1 MICFTRIPLKD
12 FIKKHNPQEPK
23 KETIENFEKEINNLL
38 ENAPKQDDEEFQKN
52 EINKF
57 LKNTYGYD
65 CNTYKKV
72 DSAIYVD
79 GEVRVLIEVKALNNR
94 NEFPK
99 NRENPISKAF
109 CQMVLYFLEEIEK
122 EKNNSLK
129 HTIICNAHEF
139 FLFDCKDLL
148 FLKEDKR
155 IKDFYK
161 KCAKKEGTDSSKPK
175 FYKDLEQ
182 YLQEDFQGELRY
194 THFNLSNYDPKELPL
209 IYQVL
214 SQEVLLK
221 QRKTLDANTLNKD
234 FYEELLYILGL
245 EEQNDKGKILIKPS
259 RTQNS
264 LSAALKKK
272 YENLDDEEV
281 MALLIAWNNRILFLR
296 LLESLLISFKHF
308 EKPFLT
314 TENFKDFNALNTLFF
329 EVLAKKNS
337 ERSLNKEDKI
347 LEKIPYLNSS
357 LFDQTPLELKGHEI
371 RLLENKKLELYQNSV
386 LKKHENYQEK
396 KELPLL
402 KYLFEF
408 LRLYKFTTTPKDIKD
423 NTDTSESRLIN
434 PSVLGLVFEKL
445 NGYKE
450 GSFYT
455 PSFITSYMCKESIT
469 PIVLDKFNAIYQWD
483 CENLKALREKIDRNF
498 SNEKAKEYLNT
509 LLTLRICDPAVG
521 SGHFLVSAL
530 NEMVLIA
537 YELGLIASLYRH
549 ELRLENDEIII
560 HHAQTGEIFN
570 YKKPHSEN
578 DPHHQIQKELFELKK
593 DIIEN
598 CLFGVDINPNSCEIT
613 KLRLWIEL
621 LKYSYYIFEKGKN
634 TNNLETLP
642 NIDIN
647 IKCAN
652 SLVSRFA
659 LKDKALLKTEKNK
672 NLEYYIAEYK
682 ELVKIYKDPKILES
696 LTRPIKDSNAV
707 RKYAK
712 ERLYQELAQNP
723 NKDFKKALNDR
734 IEKIKE
740 AFKLTLEPPQKE
752 LKFKKFLK
760 EHLELYGKS
769 ILEEANDN
777 GLELE
782 ALALEKKMAHEGLF
796 HDYTPYPKLDKTD
809 KVVGL
814 EHFNR
819 YVLTSY
825 KDLQDE
831 NERYANALEW
841 RFEFPEVLNDE
852 GDFLGFDC
860 IIGNPPYIRQEHI
873 KDLKPLL
880 QKQYQD
886 FYNSTADIYT
896 YFFAL
901 AYHLLKEKGF
911 NAFITS
917 NKYARAKYGAKLRE
931 LLLKKTTLVSYM
943 ELNALKVFESAAV
956 DTSIMSFIKQTPPKE
971 SDFEYYEPTPNDK
984 DDLKSTPHLPM
995 KQNALSTESFIFAN
1009 ATLLDLRDKIES
1021 VGTPLKDWDIQINY
1035 GIKTGANEAFIIP
1048 TEKREEIL
1056 KNCDDAQ
1063 KDERGMSERERTKEL
1078 IKPILRGKDIKRY
1091 SYEWADLWVIIA
1103 KFGSHEFL
1111 EVEYPTIY
1119 NHLLQYKDQLEQR
1132 GQCRYSR
1139 GPQNSNK
1146 PYPGQHHW
1154 LELDNNPKDS
1164 YLQDFEKE
1172 KIVYGE
1178 IVQEPRFY
1186 LDNGE
1191 CELGVFYA
1199 EATSFILTG
1208 EHLRYLLGMLHSKL
1222 ITFAFKTFYAGGGLG
1237 ESGYRYKKAFIE
1249 RLPIPQIT
1257 EKNQELADKI
1267 TDGAKQIL
1275 ALKAKDPKAN
1285 TQGLEKEIDALVY
1298 QLYHLTDE
1306 EIKTI
1311 ENGQ

>member
-1 MICFTRIPLKD
+1 MIKFAHISLKD
-12 FIKKHNPQEPK
+12 FIKKYNPQEPK

-38 ENAPKQDDEEFQKN
+38 ENASKQDYEESQKSKIN
-52 EINKF
+52 EF
-57 LKNTYGYD
+57 LKNTYGYEYD
-65 CNTYKKV
+65 IYEKV

-79 GEVRVLIEVKALNNR
+79 GKAWVLIEVKALNNK

-99 NRENPISKAF
+99 DRKNPLSKAF
-109 CQMVLYFLEEIEK
+109 CQMVFYFLKKIK
-122 EKNNSLK
+122 KNNSLK
-129 HTIICNAHEF
+129 HAIICNAHEF

-148 FLKEDKR
+148 NLFQNDKE
-155 IKDFYK
+155 IKK
-161 KCAKKEGTDSSKPK
+161 LHKNCAKNEGTDTSTKR
-175 FYKDLEQ
+175 FYSDLEE
-182 YLQEDFQGELRY
+182 YLKKDFEGKLRY
-194 THFNLSNYDPKELPL
+194 TYFNLSGYDPKELPL
-209 IYQVL
+209 IYQIL
-214 SQEVLLK
+214 SHEVLLK
-221 QRKTLDANTLNKD
+221 QKKTLDANTLNKD

-245 EEQNDKGKILIKPS
+245 EEQNEKGKILIKPS

-264 LSAALKKK
+264 LSDALKKQ
-272 YENLDDEEV
+272 YNNLDDEEV

-314 TENFKDFNALNTLFF
+314 IENFINFNALNTLFF
-329 EVLAKKNS
+329 EVLAKKNN
-337 ERSLNKEDKI
+337 ERLKEIKEDKI
-347 LEKIPYLNSS
+347 LGKIPYLNSS
-357 LFDQTPLELKGHEI
+357 LFDKTPLELDGHEI
-371 RLLENKKLELYQNSV
+371 KLLNNERLEIYSKSILKKDKDYQN
-386 LKKHENYQEK
+386 EK
-396 KELPLL
+396 DLPLL
-402 KYLFEF
+402 KYLFTF
-408 LRLYKFTTTPKDIKD
+408 LSVYDFTTTPKDIKD
-423 NTDTSESRLIN
+423 NRNTSESRLIN

-469 PIVLDKFNAIYQWD
+469 TIVLDKFNAIYEWD
-483 CENLKALREKIDRNF
+483 CKNLEALRGKIDRNF
-498 SNEKAKEYLNT
+498 SDQKAKEYLQ
-509 LLTLRICDPAVG
+509 LLLALRICDPSVG

-530 NEMVLIA
+530 NEMVRIA

-549 ELRLENDEIII
+549 SLRLENDEIII
-560 HHAQTGEIFN
+560 QHTQTGEIFN
-570 YKKPHSEN
+570 YTKVHSEN
-578 DPHHQIQKELFELKK
+578 DPHHHIQKELFELKK
-593 DIIEN
+593 SIIEN

-621 LKYSYYIFEKGKN
+621 LKYSYYIFEEGKN
-634 TNNLETLP
+634 TNALETLP

-647 IKCAN
+647 IKCGN
-652 SLVSRFA
+652 SLISRFA
-659 LKDKALLKTEKNK
+659 LKDKALLKTKKNQ
-672 NLEYYIAEYK
+672 NLEYSIAEYK
-682 ELVKIYKDPKILES
+682 ELVKIYKDPKILET
-696 LTRPIKDSNAV
+696 LTHPIKDSNAV

-712 ERLYQELAQNP
+712 ERLYQELKQNP

-734 IEKIKE
+734 IEKIKK
-740 AFKLTLEPPQKE
+740 AFKLTLDPPQKE

-782 ALALEKKMAHEGLF
+782 ALALEKQMANLF
-796 HDYTPYPKLDKTD
+796 HDYRPYPKLDKTD
-809 KVVGL
+809 RVVGL
-814 EHFNR
+814 EHFNL

-841 RFEFPEVLNDE
+841 RFEFPEVLDDE

-860 IIGNPPYIRQEHI
+860 IIGNPPYIRQEQI
-873 KDLKPLL
+873 REIKPLL
-880 QKQYQD
+880 EKQYQD
-886 FYNSTADIYT
+886 FYNSSADIYT

-901 AYHLLKEKGF
+901 SYRLLKEKGF

-931 LLLKKTTLVSYM
+931 LLLKKTTIVSYM
-943 ELNALKVFESAAV
+943 ELNALKVFESATV

-971 SDFEYYEPTPNDK
+971 SGFKYYEPTPNDK
-984 DDLKSTPHLPM
+984 NDLKSACSLPM

-1009 ATLLDLRDKIES
+1009 ATLLDLRNKMES
-1021 VGTPLKDWDIQINY
+1021 VGTPLKDWDIQIY
-1035 GIKTGANEAFIIP
+1035 RGILTGANEAFIIT
-1048 TEKREEIL
+1048 TEKRNEIL
-1056 KNCDDAQ
+1056 NACKTQ
-1063 KDERGMSERERTKEL
+1063 EERKCTEAL

-1091 SYEWADLWVIIA
+1091 SYEWADLWVINTHN
-1103 KFGSHEFL
+1103 GYTS
-1111 EVEYPTIY
+1111 
-1119 NHLLQYKDQLEQR
+1119 
-1132 GQCRYSR
+1132 
-1139 GPQNSNK
+1139 
-1146 PYPGQHHW
+1146 
-1154 LELDNNPKDS
+1154 NPKFKIPPIDIEKYPAIKAHLDS
-1164 YLQDFEKE
+1164 HYDTIATRSDQGDTPYHLRNCAYLEDFEKE

-1191 CELGVFYA
+1191 CELGYFYA

-1257 EKNQELADKI
+1257 PQNQELAHKI
-1267 TDGAKQIL
+1267 TDGTKQIL
-1275 ALKAKDPKAN
+1275 KQKKKTKAN
-1285 TQGLEKEIDALVY
+1285 TQELEKEIDALVY
-1298 QLYHLTDE
+1298 QLYNLTDE
-1306 EIKTI
+1306 EIKII
-1311 ENGQ
+1311 EEGQEIKSDLP

>member
-1 MICFTRIPLKD
+1 MRTNLRFLIKIKKLKTPLKIATIERVTIHAQKRFYDVCQKRLNELDHSLKYHYIPLK
-12 FIKKHNPQEPK
+12 
-23 KETIENFEKEINNLL
+23 KENL
-38 ENAPKQDDEEFQKN
+38 A
-52 EINKF
+52 
-57 LKNTYGYD
+57 
-65 CNTYKKV
+65 
-72 DSAIYVD
+72 
-79 GEVRVLIEVKALNNR
+79 
-94 NEFPK
+94 
-99 NRENPISKAF
+99 
-109 CQMVLYFLEEIEK
+109 
-122 EKNNSLK
+122 
-129 HTIICNAHEF
+129 
-139 FLFDCKDLL
+139 
-148 FLKEDKR
+148 
-155 IKDFYK
+155 
-161 KCAKKEGTDSSKPK
+161 
-175 FYKDLEQ
+175 
-182 YLQEDFQGELRY
+182 
-194 THFNLSNYDPKELPL
+194 L
-209 IYQVL
+209 IYQAL
-214 SQEVLLK
+214 SPNFLLK
-221 QRKTLDANTLNKD
+221 IPKYSDANTLNKD

-259 RTQNS
+259 PAPKNS
-264 LSAALKKK
+264 LSAALKEK
-272 YENLDDEEV
+272 YKNLDDEEA

-296 LLESLLISFKHF
+296 LLESLLISFEHF

-314 TENFKDFNALNTLFF
+314 IGNFKTFNALNDLFF

-337 ERSLNKEDKI
+337 ERLPEIKEDKI

-357 LFDQTPLELKGHEI
+357 LFDQTPLELKGYEI
-371 RLLENKKLELYQNSV
+371 KLLDNKKLEIYKNSV
-386 LKKHENYQEK
+386 LKKHEDYQK
-396 KELPLL
+396 QKDLPLL

-408 LRLYKFTTTPKDIKD
+408 LRVYKFTTTPEDIKD

-483 CENLKALREKIDRNF
+483 CENLEALREKIDRNF
-498 SNEKAKEYLNT
+498 SNEKAKEYLQL

-560 HHAQTGEIFN
+560 HHKQTGEIFN
-570 YKKPHSEN
+570 YTIPHNEN
-578 DPHHQIQKELFELKK
+578 DPHHQIQKELFNLKK

-647 IKCAN
+647 IKCGN
-652 SLVSRFA
+652 SLISRFA

-696 LTRPIKDSNAV
+696 LTHPIKDSNAV

-712 ERLYQELAQNP
+712 ERLYQELEQNP

-734 IEKIKE
+734 IEKVKE
-740 AFKLTLEPPQKE
+740 VFKLTLNPSQKE

-760 EHLELYGKS
+760 EHLELYGRS

-782 ALALEKKMAHEGLF
+782 ALALEKQMATLF
-796 HDYTPYPKLDKTD
+796 FDYKPYPKLDKTD

-841 RFEFPEVLNDE
+841 RFEFPEVLDDE

-901 AYHLLKEKGF
+901 SYHLLKEKGF
-911 NAFITS
+911 SAFITS

-931 LLLKKTTLVSYM
+931 LLLKKTTIASYM

-956 DTSIMSFIKQTPPKE
+956 DTSIIHFIKQTPPKE
-971 SDFEYYEPTPNDK
+971 NSFKYYEPTPNDK
-984 DDLKSTPHLPM
+984 DDLKSTPHLLM
-995 KQNALSTESFIFAN
+995 KQNVLSTESFIFAN
-1009 ATLLDLRDKIES
+1009 TTLLDLRDKIES
-1021 VGTPLKDWDIQINY
+1021 VGTPLKDWGIQINY

-1048 TEKREEIL
+1048 TEKRDAIL
-1056 KNCDDAQ
+1056 KNCDDVQ
-1063 KDERGMSERERTKEL
+1063 KDERGMSERERTERL

-1091 SYEWADLWVIIA
+1091 SYEWAHLWVINTHNGYTSALKSKIPPIDIEKYPAIKAHLDSHWDTIA
-1103 KFGSHEFL
+1103 KRSDQGDTPYHLRNCTYL
-1111 EVEYPTIY
+1111 E
-1119 NHLLQYKDQLEQR
+1119 
-1132 GQCRYSR
+1132 
-1139 GPQNSNK
+1139 
-1146 PYPGQHHW
+1146 
-1154 LELDNNPKDS
+1154 
-1164 YLQDFEKE
+1164 DFEKE
-1172 KIVYGE
+1172 KIVYPETSQGAYFIYE
-1178 IVQEPRFY
+1178 NSGIFLEKTAFMIVSDAY
-1186 LDNGE
+1186 NLK
-1191 CELGVFYA
+1191 L
-1199 EATSFILTG
+1199 LTA
-1208 EHLRYLLGMLHSKL
+1208 LLNSKL
-1222 ITFAFKTFYAGGGLG
+1222 VTFYFKNFCGGCILG
-1237 ESGYRYKKAFIE
+1237 KSGYQYNKHALEKI
-1249 RLPIPQIT
+1249 PIPKIT
-1257 EKNQELADKI
+1257 TKNQELADKI

-1275 ALKAKDPKAN
+1275 ALKEKDPKAN
-1285 TQGLEKEIDALVY
+1285 TQELEKEIDALVY

-1306 EIKTI
+1306 EIKII
-1311 ENGQ
+1311 EDGQ

>member
-1 MICFTRIPLKD
+1 MIRFTRISLKD
-12 FIKKHNPQEPK
+12 FIKKYNSPTPT
-23 KETIENFEKEINNLL
+23 KETIENFEKEINSLL
-38 ENAPKQDDEEFQKN
+38 ENAPRQDDEEFQKN
-52 EINKF
+52 EINSF
-57 LKNTYGYD
+57 LKNTYGYR
-65 CNTYKKV
+65 CNTNKKV

-79 GEVRVLIEVKALNNR
+79 EEVQVLIEVKALNKKT
-94 NEFPK
+94 EFPK
-99 NRENPISKAF
+99 DKENPISKAF
-109 CQMVLYFLEEIEK
+109 CQMVLYFLEEREK

-148 FLKEDKR
+148 FLNDDKR
-155 IKDFYK
+155 IKKFYK
-161 KCAKKEGTDSSKPK
+161 NYAQKEGTDSSKPK
-175 FYKDLEQ
+175 FYEDLEQ
-182 YLQEDFQGELRY
+182 YLKEDFQGELRY
-194 THFNLSNYDPKELPL
+194 TYFNLNDDFKELPL

-221 QRKTLDANTLNKD
+221 QKKTLDANTLNKD

-245 EEQNDKGKILIKPS
+245 EEQNEKGKTLIKPS
-259 RTQNS
+259 YTQNS
-264 LSAALKKK
+264 LSDALKKK
-272 YENLDDEEV
+272 YKNLDDEEV

-314 TENFKDFNALNTLFF
+314 IENFENFNDLNTLFF

-337 ERSLNKEDKI
+337 ERDQDIKENKI

-371 RLLENKKLELYQNSV
+371 KLLENKKLEIYQNSV
-386 LKKHENYQEK
+386 LKKHEEYQK
-396 KELPLL
+396 QKDWTLL
-402 KYLFEF
+402 EYLFAF
-408 LRLYKFTTTPKDIKD
+408 LRVYDFTTTPKDIKD
-423 NTDTSESRLIN
+423 NQNKSESRLIN

-469 PIVLDKFNAIYQWD
+469 KIVLDKFNQTYNIE
-483 CENLKALREKIDRNF
+483 CENLTELRNYFKNNYSYKEGKR
-498 SNEKAKEYLNT
+498 KEYLNT

-530 NEMVLIA
+530 NEMVRVA
-537 YELGLIASLYRH
+537 YELGLIASLYRC
-549 ELRLENDEIII
+549 ELKLENDEIII
-560 HHAQTGEIFN
+560 HTPKTPHTPEDKVFKYTI
-570 YKKPHSEN
+570 PHSEN
-578 DPHHQIQKELFELKK
+578 DPHHQIQKELFNLKK

-621 LKYSYYIFEKGKN
+621 LKYSYYIFEEGKN

-647 IKCAN
+647 IKCGN
-652 SLVSRFA
+652 SLISRFA

-682 ELVKIYKDPKILES
+682 ELVKIYKDPKILET
-696 LTRPIKDSNAV
+696 LTHPIKDSNAV

-796 HDYTPYPKLDKTD
+796 YDYTPYPKLDKTD

-841 RFEFPEVLNDE
+841 RFEFPEVLDDE
-852 GDFLGFDC
+852 GNFLGFDC

-886 FYNSTADIYT
+886 FYNSSSDIYT

-901 AYHLLKEKGF
+901 AFNLLKEKGF
-911 NAFITS
+911 SAFITS
-917 NKYARAKYGAKLRE
+917 NKYARAKYGANLRE
-931 LLLKKTTLVSYM
+931 LLLKKNTLFSYM
-943 ELNALKVFESAAV
+943 ELNALKVFESATV
-956 DTSIMSFIKQTPPKE
+956 DTSIISFIKQPPLKE
-971 SDFEYYEPTPNDK
+971 SVFKYYEPTENDK
-984 DDLKSTPHLPM
+984 ENLKNTPSLLM
-995 KQNALSTESFIFAN
+995 RQNALSTESFIFADT
-1009 ATLLDLRDKIES
+1009 TLLDLRDKIEQS
-1021 VGTPLKDWDIQINY
+1021 ATPLKDWGIQINY
-1035 GIKTGANEAFIIP
+1035 GIKTGCNEAFIIP
-1048 TEKREEIL
+1048 TEKRDEIL
-1056 KNCDDAQ
+1056 KNCDDTQ

-1091 SYEWADLWVIIA
+1091 SYEWADLWVINTHNGYTSAFKSKIPPIDIE
-1103 KFGSHEFL
+1103 K
-1111 EVEYPTIY
+1111 YPTLKAHLDSHYDAIATRSDQGDTPY
-1119 NHLLQYKDQLEQR
+1119 NLRNCAYLE
-1132 GQCRYSR
+1132 
-1139 GPQNSNK
+1139 
-1146 PYPGQHHW
+1146 
-1154 LELDNNPKDS
+1154 
-1164 YLQDFEKE
+1164 DFEKE
-1172 KIVYGE
+1172 KIVYPETSQGAYFVYE
-1178 IVQEPRFY
+1178 NSGIFLEKTAFMIVSDAY
-1186 LDNGE
+1186 NLK
-1191 CELGVFYA
+1191 L
-1199 EATSFILTG
+1199 LTA
-1208 EHLRYLLGMLHSKL
+1208 LLNSKL
-1222 ITFAFKTFYAGGGLG
+1222 VTFYFKNFCGGCILG
-1237 ESGYRYKKAFIE
+1237 KSGYQYNKHALEKI
-1249 RLPIPQIT
+1249 PIPQIT

-1267 TDGAKQIL
+1267 TALVEQIL
-1275 ALKAKDPKAN
+1275 QAKEKDPKAN

-1298 QLYHLTDE
+1298 QLYNLTDE
-1306 EIKTI
+1306 KIKTI

>member
-1 MICFTRIPLKD
+1 MISFTRIPLKD

-23 KETIENFEKEINNLL
+23 KETIENFKKEINSLL
-38 ENAPKQDDEEFQKN
+38 ENAKRQDYEESQKN

-65 CNTYKKV
+65 CNTNKKV

-79 GEVRVLIEVKALNNR
+79 KEVRVLIEVKALNNR
-94 NEFPK
+94 IEFPK
-99 NRENPISKAF
+99 DRENPLSKAF
-109 CQMVLYFLEEIEK
+109 CQMVFYFLKEIEN
-122 EKNNSLK
+122 NNSLK
-129 HTIICNAHEF
+129 HAIICNAHEF
-139 FLFDCKDLL
+139 FLFDCKDFCAL
-148 FLKEDKR
+148 FQNDKE
-155 IKDFYK
+155 IKKLHKD
-161 KCAKKEGTDSSKPK
+161 CAKKEGTDHKTK
-175 FYKDLEQ
+175 RFYSDLEE
-182 YLQEDFQGELRY
+182 YLKKDFEGELRY
-194 THFNLSNYDPKELPL
+194 THFNLSDDFKELPL

-214 SQEVLLK
+214 SHEVLLK

-245 EEQNDKGKILIKPS
+245 EEKNEKGKILIKPS
-259 RTQNS
+259 RTENS
-264 LSAALKKK
+264 LSAALK
-272 YENLDDEEV
+272 YSYTDLDDEEV

-308 EKPFLT
+308 ENPFLT

-329 EVLAKKNS
+329 EVLAKKNNERLS
-337 ERSLNKEDKI
+337 EIKEDKI
-347 LEKIPYLNSS
+347 LGKIPYLNSS
-357 LFDQTPLELKGHEI
+357 LFDKTPLELKGHEI
-371 RLLENKKLELYQNSV
+371 KLLDNKKLEIYKNSV
-386 LKKHENYQEK
+386 LKKHEDYQK
-396 KELPLL
+396 QKPLPLL
-402 KYLFEF
+402 EYFFKF

-469 PIVLDKFNAIYQWD
+469 PIVLDKFNQTYKIE
-483 CENLKALREKIDRNF
+483 CENLTELKNYLKSYKEDKR
-498 SNEKAKEYLNT
+498 KEYLQL
-509 LLTLRICDPAVG
+509 LLTLRVCDPAVG

-530 NEMVLIA
+530 NEMVWIA
-537 YELGLIASLYRH
+537 YELGLIASLYACD
-549 ELRLENDEIII
+549 LKLENDEIII
-560 HHAQTGEIFN
+560 HTPEDKIFN
-570 YKKPHSEN
+570 YTIPHREN
-578 DPHHQIQKELFELKK
+578 DPHHHIQKELFELKK
-593 DIIEN
+593 YIIEN

-634 TNNLETLP
+634 TNALETLP

-652 SLVSRFA
+652 SLISRFNLNDD
-659 LKDKALLKTEKNK
+659 LKKIPNIKQK
-672 NLEYYIAEYK
+672 IQEYK
-682 ELVKIYKDPKILES
+682 DLVAQYKDPNPLYPLNKADLINKIQDLKNTFS
-696 LTRPIKDSNAV
+696 LTLKDPKTKS
-707 RKYAK
+707 
-712 ERLYQELAQNP
+712 ELE
-723 NKDFKKALNDR
+723 KA
-734 IEKIKE
+734 IEKHIKKYNFFALDDKSLLDGLNYFIPSLFGTLKLSPKEEEE
-740 AFKLTLEPPQKE
+740 AFAS
-752 LKFKKFLK
+752 
-760 EHLELYGKS
+760 YGR
-769 ILEEANDN
+769 IR
-777 GLELE
+777 
-782 ALALEKKMAHEGLF
+782 ALRK
-796 HDYTPYPKLDKTD
+796 KLDD
-809 KVVGL
+809 ALSGR
-814 EHFNR
+814 E
-819 YVLTSY
+819 Y
-825 KDLQDE
+825 Q
-831 NERYANALEW
+831 NAFEW
-841 RFEFPEVLNDE
+841 RFEFPEVLDDE
-852 GDFLGFDC
+852 GDFSGFDC

-880 QKQYQD
+880 QKAIPR

-901 AYHLLKEKGF
+901 SYHLLKEKGF

-917 NKYARAKYGAKLRE
+917 NKYVRAKYGANLRE
-931 LLLKKTTLVSYM
+931 WLLKKTTLVSYM

-956 DTSIMSFIKQTPPKE
+956 DTSIMNFIKQTPPKE
-971 SDFEYYEPTPNDK
+971 SGFKYYEPTPNDK
-984 DDLKSTPHLPM
+984 DDLKNTPFLSM

-1021 VGTPLKDWDIQINY
+1021 VGIPLKDWDIQIY
-1035 GIKTGANEAFIIP
+1035 RGILTGANEAFIIP
-1048 TEKREEIL
+1048 TEKRDAIL
-1056 KNCDDAQ
+1056 NACKTQ
-1063 KDERGMSERERTKEL
+1063 EERERTERL

-1091 SYEWADLWVIIA
+1091 SYEWADLWVINTHNGYTSALKSKIPPIDIA
-1103 KFGSHEFL
+1103 KYPALKSHLDSHYDAIVTRCDQGDTPYHLRNCAYL
-1111 EVEYPTIY
+1111 E
-1119 NHLLQYKDQLEQR
+1119 
-1132 GQCRYSR
+1132 
-1139 GPQNSNK
+1139 
-1146 PYPGQHHW
+1146 
-1154 LELDNNPKDS
+1154 
-1164 YLQDFEKE
+1164 DFEKE

-1191 CELGVFYA
+1191 CELGYFYA

-1275 ALKAKDPKAN
+1275 ALKEKDPKAN
-1285 TQGLEKEIDALVY
+1285 TQQLEKEIDALVY
-1298 QLYHLTDE
+1298 QLYNLTDE
-1306 EIKTI
+1306 EIKII
-1311 ENGQ
+1311 EDGQ

>member
-1 MICFTRIPLKD
+1 MIRFTRIPLKD
-12 FIKKHNPQEPK
+12 FIKKHNPQTPT
-23 KETIENFEKEINNLL
+23 KETIENFEKEINSLL
-38 ENAPKQDDEEFQKN
+38 ENAPRQDDEEFQKN
-52 EINKF
+52 GINKF

-65 CNTYKKV
+65 CNTRKKV
-72 DSAIYVD
+72 DSAIRVD
-79 GEVRVLIEVKALNNR
+79 GEVQVLIEVKALNKKT
-94 NEFPK
+94 EFPK
-99 NRENPISKAF
+99 NRENPLSKAF

-155 IKDFYK
+155 IKKFYDNY
-161 KCAKKEGTDSSKPK
+161 AKKEGTDSSKPK

-194 THFNLSNYDPKELPL
+194 THFNLSSYDLKELPL

-221 QRKTLDANTLNKD
+221 QGKTLDANTLNKD

-264 LSAALKKK
+264 LSDALKKE
-272 YENLDDEEV
+272 YNNLDDEEV

-308 EKPFLT
+308 DEKSFLT
-314 TENFKDFNALNTLFF
+314 IDNFTKFDALNTLFF

-337 ERSLNKEDKI
+337 ERFPEIKEDKI

-357 LFDQTPLELKGHEI
+357 LFDKTPLESKGHEI
-371 RLLENKKLELYQNSV
+371 KLLSNKSLEIYPKSV
-386 LKKHENYQEK
+386 LKKDKDYQEK
-396 KELPLL
+396 KALPLL
-402 KYLFEF
+402 EYLFEF
-408 LRLYKFTTTPKDIKD
+408 LCVYDFTTTPKDIKD
-423 NTDTSESRLIN
+423 NQNKSESRLIN

-469 PIVLDKFNAIYQWD
+469 TIVLDKFNAIYQWD
-483 CENLKALREKIDRNF
+483 CENLKALRGKIDRNF

-537 YELGLIASLYRH
+537 YDLGLIASLYRH

-560 HHAQTGEIFN
+560 HTPEDKVFKYTI
-570 YKKPHSEN
+570 PHSEN

-652 SLVSRFA
+652 SLISRFA

-696 LTRPIKDSNAV
+696 LTHPIKDSNAV

-712 ERLYQELAQNP
+712 ERLYQELAQNS

-734 IEKIKE
+734 IEKVKE
-740 AFKLTLEPPQKE
+740 VFKLTLNPSQKE

-796 HDYTPYPKLDKTD
+796 HDYTPYPKLDKSD
-809 KVVGL
+809 RVVGL

-831 NERYANALEW
+831 NERYANAFEW

-880 QKQYQD
+880 QKQYHD

-911 NAFITS
+911 SAFITS

-931 LLLKKTTLVSYM
+931 WLLKKNHPCQLHG
-943 ELNALKVFESAAV
+943 
-956 DTSIMSFIKQTPPKE
+956 IKR
-971 SDFEYYEPTPNDK
+971 
-984 DDLKSTPHLPM
+984 LKS
-995 KQNALSTESFIFAN
+995 F
-1009 ATLLDLRDKIES
+1009 
-1021 VGTPLKDWDIQINY
+1021 
-1035 GIKTGANEAFIIP
+1035 
-1048 TEKREEIL
+1048 
-1056 KNCDDAQ
+1056 
-1063 KDERGMSERERTKEL
+1063 
-1078 IKPILRGKDIKRY
+1078 
-1091 SYEWADLWVIIA
+1091 
-1103 KFGSHEFL
+1103 
-1111 EVEYPTIY
+1111 
-1119 NHLLQYKDQLEQR
+1119 
-1132 GQCRYSR
+1132 
-1139 GPQNSNK
+1139 
-1146 PYPGQHHW
+1146 
-1154 LELDNNPKDS
+1154 
-1164 YLQDFEKE
+1164 
-1172 KIVYGE
+1172 
-1178 IVQEPRFY
+1178 
-1186 LDNGE
+1186 
-1191 CELGVFYA
+1191 
-1199 EATSFILTG
+1199 
-1208 EHLRYLLGMLHSKL
+1208 
-1222 ITFAFKTFYAGGGLG
+1222 
-1237 ESGYRYKKAFIE
+1237 
-1249 RLPIPQIT
+1249 
-1257 EKNQELADKI
+1257 
-1267 TDGAKQIL
+1267 
-1275 ALKAKDPKAN
+1275 
-1285 TQGLEKEIDALVY
+1285 
-1298 QLYHLTDE
+1298 
-1306 EIKTI
+1306 
-1311 ENGQ
+1311 

>member
-1 MICFTRIPLKD
+1 MDYKKIDLSNTNYPSKEQLEAFKTAFDAFLETNQQENENHQNDAFNDLLKGVFKYKVKPTKRIDSAILNDKDKVEVIIEFKALKNPNEFIKKGDLNVKALHESLFYYLIERKNGNNNLKHLILATIKELYIIDANEFEVFNKDKEIENAFKNCHDRKGNDTRTKAFYDVCQKHLNELDRSLKYHHIPLK
-12 FIKKHNPQEPK
+12 
-23 KETIENFEKEINNLL
+23 KENL
-38 ENAPKQDDEEFQKN
+38 A
-52 EINKF
+52 
-57 LKNTYGYD
+57 
-65 CNTYKKV
+65 
-72 DSAIYVD
+72 
-79 GEVRVLIEVKALNNR
+79 
-94 NEFPK
+94 
-99 NRENPISKAF
+99 
-109 CQMVLYFLEEIEK
+109 
-122 EKNNSLK
+122 
-129 HTIICNAHEF
+129 
-139 FLFDCKDLL
+139 
-148 FLKEDKR
+148 
-155 IKDFYK
+155 
-161 KCAKKEGTDSSKPK
+161 
-175 FYKDLEQ
+175 
-182 YLQEDFQGELRY
+182 
-194 THFNLSNYDPKELPL
+194 L
-209 IYQVL
+209 IYQAL
-214 SQEVLLK
+214 SPNFLLK
-221 QRKTLDANTLNKD
+221 IPKYSDANTLNKD

-245 EEQNDKGKILIKPS
+245 EEQNEKGKILIKPS

-337 ERSLNKEDKI
+337 ERLPAIKQNKI

-371 RLLENKKLELYQNSV
+371 KLLNNEPLEIYPKSV
-386 LKKHENYQEK
+386 LKKHENYQKEK
-396 KELPLL
+396 EWTLL
-402 KYLFEF
+402 EYLFEF
-408 LRLYKFTTTPKDIKD
+408 LRVYDFTTTPKDIKD
-423 NTDTSESRLIN
+423 NQNKSESRLIN

-455 PSFITSYMCKESIT
+455 PSFITSYMCKESIES
-469 PIVLDKFNAIYQWD
+469 IVRDKFNATYQWD
-483 CENLKALREKIDRNF
+483 CKDLEALRGKIDRNF

-537 YELGLIASLYRH
+537 YKLGLIASLYRH
-549 ELRLENDEIII
+549 DLRLENDEIII
-560 HHAQTGEIFN
+560 HTPEDKIFK
-570 YKKPHSEN
+570 YTIPHSEN

-621 LKYSYYIFEKGKN
+621 LKYSYYIFEEGKN

-652 SLVSRFA
+652 SLISRFNLNDD
-659 LKDKALLKTEKNK
+659 LKKIPNIKQK
-672 NLEYYIAEYK
+672 IQEYK
-682 ELVKIYKDPKILES
+682 DLVAQYKDPNPLYPLNKQDLINKIQDLKNTFS
-696 LTRPIKDSNAV
+696 LTLKDPKTKA
-707 RKYAK
+707 
-712 ERLYQELAQNP
+712 ELE
-723 NKDFKKALNDR
+723 KA
-734 IEKIKE
+734 IEKHIKKYNFFALDDKSLLDGLNYFIPSLFGTPKLSLKEEEE
-740 AFKLTLEPPQKE
+740 AFAS
-752 LKFKKFLK
+752 
-760 EHLELYGKS
+760 YGR
-769 ILEEANDN
+769 IR
-777 GLELE
+777 
-782 ALALEKKMAHEGLF
+782 ALRK
-796 HDYTPYPKLDKTD
+796 KLDD
-809 KVVGL
+809 ALSGG
-814 EHFNR
+814 EYH
-819 YVLTSY
+819 
-825 KDLQDE
+825 
-831 NERYANALEW
+831 NAFEW
-841 RFEFPEVLNDE
+841 RFEFPEVLDDE
-852 GDFLGFDC
+852 GNFLGFDC

-886 FYNSTADIYT
+886 FYNSSSDIYT

-901 AYHLLKEKGF
+901 AFNLLKEKGF

-956 DTSIMSFIKQTPPKE
+956 DTSIIHFIKQAPLKE
-971 SDFEYYEPTPNDK
+971 SDFKYYEPTENDK
-984 DDLKSTPHLPM
+984 ENLKSTPHLPM

-1021 VGTPLKDWDIQINY
+1021 VGTPLKDWGIQIY
-1035 GIKTGANEAFIIP
+1035 RGILTGCNEAFIIP
-1048 TEKREEIL
+1048 TEKRDAIL
-1056 KNCDDAQ
+1056 NACKTQ
-1063 KDERGMSERERTKEL
+1063 EERERTEAL

-1091 SYEWADLWVIIA
+1091 SYEWAHLWVIFIPWHFPNTDNP
-1103 KFGSHEFL
+1103 KNMEENEQDFSIH
-1111 EVEYPTIY
+1111 YPIIY
-1119 NHLLQYKDQLEQR
+1119 AHLLSHKDKLLKRNKDETGKRYEWYCLQR
-1132 GQCRYSR
+1132 
-1139 GPQNSNK
+1139 
-1146 PYPGQHHW
+1146 W
-1154 LELDNNPKDS
+1154 AAS
-1164 YLQDFEKE
+1164 YYQDFEKE

-1191 CELGVFYA
+1191 CGLGYFYA
-1199 EATSFILTG
+1199 EATNFILTG
-1208 EHLRYLLGMLHSKL
+1208 EHLHYLLGMLHSKL

-1249 RLPIPQIT
+1249 RLPIPKIT
-1257 EKNQELADKI
+1257 EKNQELANKI

>member
-1 MICFTRIPLKD
+1 MDYKKLDLPNTNYPNKEQLKAFETAFNAFLETNQQENENHHNDAFNDLLKGVFKYKVKPTKKIDSAILNENNKVEVIIEFKALKNPNEFIKKGDLNVKALHESLLYYLIERKEGNNNLKHLILATIKELYIIDANEFEVFNKDKEIENAFKNCHDRKGNDTRTEAFYDVCQKRLNELDRSLKYHHIPLK
-12 FIKKHNPQEPK
+12 
-23 KETIENFEKEINNLL
+23 KENL
-38 ENAPKQDDEEFQKN
+38 A
-52 EINKF
+52 
-57 LKNTYGYD
+57 
-65 CNTYKKV
+65 
-72 DSAIYVD
+72 
-79 GEVRVLIEVKALNNR
+79 
-94 NEFPK
+94 
-99 NRENPISKAF
+99 
-109 CQMVLYFLEEIEK
+109 
-122 EKNNSLK
+122 
-129 HTIICNAHEF
+129 
-139 FLFDCKDLL
+139 
-148 FLKEDKR
+148 
-155 IKDFYK
+155 
-161 KCAKKEGTDSSKPK
+161 
-175 FYKDLEQ
+175 
-182 YLQEDFQGELRY
+182 
-194 THFNLSNYDPKELPL
+194 L
-209 IYQVL
+209 IYQAL
-214 SQEVLLK
+214 SPNFLLK
-221 QRKTLDANTLNKD
+221 IPKYSDANTLNKD

-245 EEQNDKGKILIKPS
+245 EEQNEKGKTLIKQS
-259 RTQNS
+259 CTKNS
-264 LSAALKKK
+264 LSYALKEQYK
-272 YENLDDEEV
+272 NLDDEEV

-296 LLESLLISFKHF
+296 LLESLLISFEHF
-308 EKPFLT
+308 ENPFLT
-314 TENFKDFNALNTLFF
+314 TDNFKDFNALNTLFF

-337 ERSLNKEDKI
+337 EHSLNKEDKI

-357 LFDQTPLELKGHEI
+357 LFDETPLELKGHEI
-371 RLLENKKLELYQNSV
+371 RFLKNKKLEIYKNSV
-386 LKKHENYQEK
+386 LKKHEDYQKEK
-396 KELPLL
+396 HLPLL
-402 KYLFEF
+402 EYFFEF

-469 PIVLDKFNAIYQWD
+469 PIVLDKFNATYQWD
-483 CENLKALREKIDRNF
+483 CKNLKALREKIDRNF

-509 LLTLRICDPAVG
+509 LLTLRVCDPAVG

-537 YELGLIASLYRH
+537 YKLGLIASLYRH

-560 HHAQTGEIFN
+560 HYTPTGEIFN
-570 YKKPHSEN
+570 YKKPDSEN

-621 LKYSYYIFEKGKN
+621 LKYSYYIFEEGKN

-652 SLVSRFA
+652 SLISRFNLNDD
-659 LKDKALLKTEKNK
+659 LKKIPNIKQK
-672 NLEYYIAEYK
+672 IQEYK
-682 ELVKIYKDPKILES
+682 DLVAQYKDPNPLYPLNKSDLINKIQDLKNTFS
-696 LTRPIKDSNAV
+696 LTLKDPKTKA
-707 RKYAK
+707 
-712 ERLYQELAQNP
+712 ELE
-723 NKDFKKALNDR
+723 KA
-734 IEKIKE
+734 IEKHIKKYNFFALDDKSLLDGLNYFIPNLFGTLKLSPKEEEE
-740 AFKLTLEPPQKE
+740 AFAS
-752 LKFKKFLK
+752 
-760 EHLELYGKS
+760 YGR
-769 ILEEANDN
+769 IR
-777 GLELE
+777 
-782 ALALEKKMAHEGLF
+782 ALRK
-796 HDYTPYPKLDKTD
+796 KLDD
-809 KVVGL
+809 ALSGR
-814 EHFNR
+814 E
-819 YVLTSY
+819 Y
-825 KDLQDE
+825 Q
-831 NERYANALEW
+831 NAFEW
-841 RFEFPEVLNDE
+841 RFEFPEVLDDE

-911 NAFITS
+911 SAFITS

-956 DTSIMSFIKQTPPKE
+956 DTSIIHFIKQAPLKE
-971 SDFEYYEPTPNDK
+971 SVFKYYEPTPNDK
-984 DDLKSTPHLPM
+984 NDLKSACPLPM
-995 KQNALSTESFIFAN
+995 RQNALSTESFIFAD
-1009 ATLLDLRDKIES
+1009 ATLLDLRGKMES

-1048 TEKREEIL
+1048 TEKRDAIL
-1056 KNCDDAQ
+1056 KNCDDLQ

-1091 SYEWADLWVIIA
+1091 SYEWAHLWVINTHNGYTSATKSKIPPIDIEKYPAIKAHLDAHYDTIA
-1103 KFGSHEFL
+1103 TRCDQGDTPYHLRNCAYL
-1111 EVEYPTIY
+1111 E
-1119 NHLLQYKDQLEQR
+1119 
-1132 GQCRYSR
+1132 
-1139 GPQNSNK
+1139 
-1146 PYPGQHHW
+1146 
-1154 LELDNNPKDS
+1154 
-1164 YLQDFEKE
+1164 DFEKE

-1191 CELGVFYA
+1191 CGLGYFYA

-1208 EHLRYLLGMLHSKL
+1208 EHLHYLLGMLHSKL

-1249 RLPIPQIT
+1249 RLPIPKIT
-1257 EKNQELADKI
+1257 TKNQELADKI
-1267 TDGAKQIL
+1267 TDCAEQIL
-1275 ALKAKDPKAN
+1275 KSKEKDPKAN
-1285 TQGLEKEIDALVY
+1285 TQELEKEIDALVY

-1306 EIKTI
+1306 EVKTI
-1311 ENGQ
+1311 EDGQ

>member
-1 MICFTRIPLKD
+1 MSFTRILLKD
-12 FIKKHNPQEPK
+12 FIKKYNPPTPTT
-23 KETIENFEKEINNLL
+23 ETIEKFEKEINSLL
-38 ENAPKQDDEEFQKN
+38 ENASRQDDEEFQKN
-52 EINKF
+52 EINSF
-57 LKNTYGYD
+57 LKNTYGYR
-65 CNTYKKV
+65 CNTHKKV

-79 GEVRVLIEVKALNNR
+79 KEVQVLIEVKALNKKT
-94 NEFPK
+94 EFPK
-99 NRENPISKAF
+99 NKENPLSKAF
-109 CQMVLYFLEEIEK
+109 CQMVLYFLEERKK

-129 HTIICNAHEF
+129 HTIICNVHEF

-148 FLKEDKR
+148 FLNEDKR
-155 IKDFYK
+155 IKKFYK
-161 KCAKKEGTDSSKPK
+161 NYAQKEGTDSSKPQ

-182 YLQEDFQGELRY
+182 YLKEDFQGKLRY
-194 THFNLSNYDPKELPL
+194 AYFNLNDDFKELPL

-221 QRKTLDANTLNKD
+221 QKKTLDANTLNKD

-264 LSAALKKK
+264 LSDALKKK
-272 YENLDDEEV
+272 YKNLDDEEV

-308 EKPFLT
+308 EKSFLT
-314 TENFKDFNALNTLFF
+314 IENFKDFNSLNTLFF

-337 ERSLNKEDKI
+337 ERSLNKEYKI

-357 LFDQTPLELKGHEI
+357 LFDQTPLELKGYEI
-371 RLLENKKLELYQNSV
+371 KLLDNKKLEIYKNSV
-386 LKKHENYQEK
+386 LKKHETYQK
-396 KELPLL
+396 DKPLPLL
-402 KYLFEF
+402 EYFFAF

-423 NTDTSESRLIN
+423 NQNKSESRLIN

-469 PIVLDKFNAIYQWD
+469 PIVLDKFNQKYNIECD
-483 CENLKALREKIDRNF
+483 NLKELKNYLKNSYKEDKR
-498 SNEKAKEYLNT
+498 KEYLQL
-509 LLTLRICDPAVG
+509 LLTLRVCDPAVG

-530 NEMVLIA
+530 NEMVWIA
-537 YELGLIASLYRH
+537 YKLGLIASLYRH

-560 HHAQTGEIFN
+560 HTPEDKVFKYTI
-570 YKKPHSEN
+570 PHSEN
-578 DPHHQIQKELFELKK
+578 DTHHQIQKELFELKK
-593 DIIEN
+593 SIIEN

-621 LKYSYYIFEKGKN
+621 LKYSYYIFENGKN
-634 TNNLETLP
+634 TNALETLP

-647 IKCAN
+647 IKYAN
-652 SLVSRFA
+652 SLISRFNLNDD
-659 LKDKALLKTEKNK
+659 LKKIPNIKQK
-672 NLEYYIAEYK
+672 IQEYK
-682 ELVKIYKDPKILES
+682 DLVAQYKDPNPLYPLNKADLINKIQDLKNTFS
-696 LTRPIKDSNAV
+696 LTLKDPKTKA
-707 RKYAK
+707 
-712 ERLYQELAQNP
+712 ELE
-723 NKDFKKALNDR
+723 KA
-734 IEKIKE
+734 IEKHIKKYNFFALDDKSLLDGLDYFTPSLFGTPKLSPKEEEE
-740 AFKLTLEPPQKE
+740 AFAS
-752 LKFKKFLK
+752 
-760 EHLELYGKS
+760 YGR
-769 ILEEANDN
+769 IR
-777 GLELE
+777 
-782 ALALEKKMAHEGLF
+782 ALRK
-796 HDYTPYPKLDKTD
+796 KLDD
-809 KVVGL
+809 ALSGG
-814 EHFNR
+814 EYH
-819 YVLTSY
+819 
-825 KDLQDE
+825 
-831 NERYANALEW
+831 NAFEW
-841 RFEFPEVLNDE
+841 RFEFPEVLDDE

-880 QKQYQD
+880 EKQYQD

-901 AYHLLKEKGF
+901 SYHLLKEKGF
-911 NAFITS
+911 SAFITS

-931 LLLKKTTLVSYM
+931 WLLKKTTLVSYM

-971 SDFEYYEPTPNDK
+971 SDFKYYEPTPNDK
-984 DDLKSTPHLPM
+984 DDLKSTPSLLM

-1035 GIKTGANEAFIIP
+1035 GIKTGANEAFIIT

-1056 KNCDDAQ
+1056 NACKTQ
-1063 KDERGMSERERTKEL
+1063 EERERTERL

-1091 SYEWADLWVIIA
+1091 SYEWAGEWIIFIPWHFPNTDSQ
-1103 KFGSHEFL
+1103 KSMEKNEQDFSIH
-1111 EVEYPTIY
+1111 YPIIY
-1119 NHLLQYKDQLEQR
+1119 AHLLSHKDELLKRNKDETGKRYEWYCLQR
-1132 GQCRYSR
+1132 
-1139 GPQNSNK
+1139 
-1146 PYPGQHHW
+1146 W
-1154 LELDNNPKDS
+1154 AAS

-1237 ESGYRYKKAFIE
+1237 ESGYRYKKAFLE

-1267 TDGAKQIL
+1267 TDCAERILQAKE
-1275 ALKAKDPKAN
+1275 KDPKAN
-1285 TQGLEKEIDALVY
+1285 TQKLEKEIDALVY

-1306 EIKTI
+1306 EIKII
-1311 ENGQ
+1311 EDGQWIKSALP

>member
-1 MICFTRIPLKD
+1 MIRFDRIPLKD
-12 FIKKHNPQEPK
+12 FIKKYNPQEPK
-23 KETIENFEKEINNLL
+23 KKTIENFEKEINSLL
-38 ENAPKQDDEEFQKN
+38 ENAPRQDDEEFQKN
-52 EINKF
+52 EINSF
-57 LKNTYGYD
+57 LKNTYGYR
-65 CNTYKKV
+65 CNTHKKV

-79 GEVRVLIEVKALNNR
+79 GEVWVLIEVKALDKKT
-94 NEFPK
+94 EFPK
-99 NRENPISKAF
+99 NKENPLSKAF
-109 CQMVLYFLEEIEK
+109 CQMVLYFLEEIEN
-122 EKNNSLK
+122 NNSLK

-139 FLFDCKDLL
+139 FLFDCKDLRNL
-148 FLKEDKR
+148 FQNHKR
-155 IKDFYK
+155 ITKLHED
-161 KCAKKEGTDSSKPK
+161 CTKKEGTDPSTKR
-175 FYKDLEQ
+175 FYSDLEE
-182 YLQEDFQGELRY
+182 YLKKDFEGELRY
-194 THFNLSNYDPKELPL
+194 THFNLSDDFKELPL

-245 EEQNDKGKILIKPS
+245 EEKNDKGKILIKSS
-259 RTQNS
+259 RTENS
-264 LSAALKKK
+264 LSAALKEQYK
-272 YENLDDEEV
+272 NLDDEEV

-296 LLESLLISFKHF
+296 LLESLLISFEHF
-308 EKPFLT
+308 ENPFLT
-314 TENFKDFNALNTLFF
+314 IENFETFNALNTLFF

-337 ERSLNKEDKI
+337 ERLKEIKEDKI

-357 LFDQTPLELKGHEI
+357 LFDKTPLELKGCEI
-371 RLLENKKLELYQNSV
+371 KILDNKKLEIYKNSV
-386 LKKHENYQEK
+386 LKKHEDYQK
-396 KELPLL
+396 DKPLPLL
-402 KYLFEF
+402 EYFFKF

-423 NTDTSESRLIN
+423 NINTSESRLIN

-469 PIVLDKFNAIYQWD
+469 PIVLDKFNQTYKIECD
-483 CENLKALREKIDRNF
+483 NLKELKNYLKNSYKEDKRE
-498 SNEKAKEYLNT
+498 EYLQL
-509 LLTLRICDPAVG
+509 LLTLRVCDPAVG

-530 NEMVLIA
+530 NEMVWIA
-537 YELGLIASLYRH
+537 YELGLIASLYACD
-549 ELRLENDEIII
+549 LKLENDEIII
-560 HHAQTGEIFN
+560 HTPENKIFN
-570 YKKPHSEN
+570 YTIPHREN

-593 DIIEN
+593 SIIEN

-621 LKYSYYIFEKGKN
+621 LKYSYYIFEEGHN

-652 SLVSRFA
+652 SLISRFSLHDD
-659 LKDKALLKTEKNK
+659 LKKIPNIKQK
-672 NLEYYIAEYK
+672 IQEYK
-682 ELVKIYKDPKILES
+682 DLVAQYKDPNPFYPLNKADLINKIQDLKNTFS
-696 LTRPIKDSNAV
+696 LTLKDPKTKA
-707 RKYAK
+707 
-712 ERLYQELAQNP
+712 ELE
-723 NKDFKKALNDR
+723 KA
-734 IEKIKE
+734 IEKHIKKYNFFALDDKSLLDGLNYFIPNLFGTLKLSPKEEEE
-740 AFKLTLEPPQKE
+740 AFAS
-752 LKFKKFLK
+752 
-760 EHLELYGKS
+760 YGR
-769 ILEEANDN
+769 IR
-777 GLELE
+777 
-782 ALALEKKMAHEGLF
+782 ALRK
-796 HDYTPYPKLDKTD
+796 KLDD
-809 KVVGL
+809 ALSGR
-814 EHFNR
+814 E
-819 YVLTSY
+819 Y
-825 KDLQDE
+825 Q
-831 NERYANALEW
+831 NAFEW
-841 RFEFPEVLNDE
+841 RFEFPEVLDDE

-880 QKQYQD
+880 AKQYQD
-886 FYNSTADIYT
+886 FYNSSSDIYT

-911 NAFITS
+911 SAFITS

-931 LLLKKTTLVSYM
+931 WLLKKTTIVSYM

-971 SDFEYYEPTPNDK
+971 SVFEYYEPTENDK
-984 DDLKSTPHLPM
+984 DDLKNTPSLLM
-995 KQNALSTESFIFAN
+995 KQNALSTESFIFAD

-1021 VGTPLKDWDIQINY
+1021 VGTPLKDWDIQIY
-1035 GIKTGANEAFIIP
+1035 RGILTGANEAFIIP
-1048 TEKREEIL
+1048 TEKRDEIL
-1056 KNCDDAQ
+1056 NACKTQ
-1063 KDERGMSERERTKEL
+1063 EERKRTERL

-1091 SYEWADLWVIIA
+1091 SYEWAHLWVINTHNGYTSNLKSKISPIDIEKYPATKAHLDAHYDTIA
-1103 KFGSHEFL
+1103 TRCDQGDTPYNLRNCAYL
-1111 EVEYPTIY
+1111 E
-1119 NHLLQYKDQLEQR
+1119 
-1132 GQCRYSR
+1132 
-1139 GPQNSNK
+1139 
-1146 PYPGQHHW
+1146 
-1154 LELDNNPKDS
+1154 
-1164 YLQDFEKE
+1164 DFEKE

-1191 CELGVFYA
+1191 CELGYFYA

-1275 ALKAKDPKAN
+1275 ALKGKDPKAN

-1298 QLYHLTDE
+1298 QLYNLTDE
-1306 EIKTI
+1306 EIKII
-1311 ENGQ
+1311 EDGQ